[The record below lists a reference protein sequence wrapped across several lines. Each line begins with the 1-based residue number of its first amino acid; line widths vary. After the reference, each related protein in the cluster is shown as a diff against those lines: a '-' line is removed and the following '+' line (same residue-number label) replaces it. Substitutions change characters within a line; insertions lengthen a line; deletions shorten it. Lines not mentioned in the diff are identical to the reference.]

1 MGETALVVGIEE
13 VEVLRADLSHCFSF
27 VDRLSATAYSAA
39 RACHNFY
46 EVVEYFTS
54 ADGFD

>member
-13 VEVLRADLSHCFSF
+13 VEVLRADLSHFFSF
-27 VDRLSATAYSAA
+27 VDRLSATAYTAA

-46 EVVEYFTS
+46 EVVEYLS
-54 ADGFD
+54 LIHI